1 MRRRRVPEGCPDV
14 STRSRAEHVLV
25 VVLDTVRAES
35 TFLGGRDLT
44 PTLER
49 VADGGVSFERAV
61 TPAPWTLPAH
71 ASIYTGKYPTEHGAT
86 HRNMWLSD
94 AHPRLPEQ
102 MHDAG
107 LRTGLFTP
115 NAFLTGSFNMDGGFE
130 EVVFARGEANKLF
143 DDGLDPV
150 RFLNEREHETGVARY
165 REILRAVADGPIL
178 RNVANALYFRYREA
192 SRDTAAGE
200 QAGWDERA
208 VDAAASFLADAVAAD
223 ERFFAVV
230 NLVGAHAPWAFD
242 RERLGELGVVPE
254 DLASPERWRT
264 VAENSGAQWRY
275 AAGELE
281 FDDVDR
287 EILQHLYEA
296 WIRAVDGLAGRLVAT
311 LDELGVREETLVVLT
326 ADHGECLA
334 RDGVLG
340 HSVTVDPSVARVP
353 LVLDG
358 PTLPAETVSAP
369 VSLKDL
375 YGTLRSR
382 AGIADGRDL
391 LDEDVQGVALS
402 ETHGVDPDRIDEPYR
417 EAAARFGRRRALY
430 ADGGHVER
438 REDGTV
444 LGEESL
450 LARLDGVV
458 SDLEPFGETAE
469 AADLEGDVEDRLREL
484 GYLG

>member
-1 MRRRRVPEGCPDV
+1 MRRRPVSGGCPDV
-14 STRSRAEHVLV
+14 SAPSRAEHVLV

-35 TFLGGRDLT
+35 TYLGGRDLT

-71 ASIYTGKYPTEHGAT
+71 ASIYTGTYPTEHGAT
-86 HRNMWLSD
+86 HRTMWLSD
-94 AHPRLPEQ
+94 AHPRLAEQ
-102 MHDAG
+102 MRDAG
-107 LRTGLFTP
+107 FRTGLFTP

-130 EVVFARGEANKLF
+130 DVVFARGEANKLF
-143 DDGLDPV
+143 AGGLDPV
-150 RFLNEREHETGVARY
+150 RFLNEREHESGMARY
-165 REILRAVADGPIL
+165 REILRAVADGPLL

-200 QAGWDERA
+200 QADWDRRA
-208 VDAAASFLADAVAAD
+208 VGAAESFLADVVAAD

-242 RERLGELGVVPE
+242 RERLGDLGVVPE
-254 DLASPERWRT
+254 ELAPPERWRT

-287 EILQHLYEA
+287 EILQHLYAA
-296 WIRAVDGLAGRLVAT
+296 WIRAVDGLAGRLLAT

-340 HSVTVDPSVARVP
+340 HSVTVAPSVARVP

-382 AGIADGRDL
+382 TGVADGRDL
-391 LDEDVQGVALS
+391 LDADVQGVALS

-417 EAAARFGRRRALY
+417 ETASRFGRRRALY
-430 ADGGHVER
+430 AADGHVER
-438 REDGTV
+438 REGGAV
-444 LGEESL
+444 FGEEAL
-450 LARLDGVV
+450 LERLDDVV
-458 SDLEPFGETAE
+458 ADLEPFGETAE